1 MLSALQADYRHI
13 TNTSK
18 GINGMF
24 AYAEASVL
32 NPLGG
37 LLH

>member
-18 GINGMF
+18 GINGMY
-24 AYAEASVL
+24 AYAEASAL
-32 NPLGG
+32 NLLGG
-37 LLH
+37 LVH